1 MKKKYVVITILVVV
15 FILLLTLPIVDR
27 TSDSERVIVDYTTR
41 DIIHPNC
48 FDQAEGIT
56 NNVDEMS
63 LSTAR
68 DYHEMEIRDECSVE
82 RLPEGKTSLLMKIFE

>member
-1 MKKKYVVITILVVV
+1 MKKKYIIIGVLAIL
-15 FILLLTLPIVDR
+15 FILFLTLPMVDR
-27 TSDSERVIVDYTTR
+27 TSDSTRVIVDYTTR
-41 DIIHPNC
+41 DIVHPNC
-48 FDQAEGIT
+48 FDQAGLT

-82 RLPEGKTSLLMKIFE
+82 RLPEGKTSLIGKMFE